1 MAASPAKANPIA
13 VAGGAVAATEVST
26 TPYRRGATLVVLAA
40 CVLSLNGLVLRHIED
55 ASAWQILF
63 WRASALTV
71 AMCCLFLVRHRG
83 RAMAELRRAAPSALV
98 AAPFAGLASVC
109 FIQSL
114 THTTVANTLFTL
126 SAVPLLTA
134 VLGWLILKEP
144 VSRATWLAIAAAMAG
159 IALMVADGFGS
170 GALFGNVMALA
181 TAALFACYVIA
192 LRRGRGVDMLPSV
205 CIAGVIAASIGGIV
219 ADDLVLSPRDT
230 ALCLLWGAVLS
241 CAGHA
246 LFTLGSRFVPAAEIS
261 LLSLTEF
268 VLGPLWVWL
277 VVDEVPGT
285 LTLAGGAVVLVVI
298 VAWSH
303 NRMRRGRAASAVDGC
318 PGDVREGR
326 PASRA

>member
-13 VAGGAVAATEVST
+13 VGGGAVTEAEVSAAH
-26 TPYRRGATLVVLAA
+26 YRRSAVLVVLAA

-63 WRASALTV
+63 WRAGALTV
-71 AMCCLFLVRHRG
+71 AMSCLFVVRHRG

-98 AAPFAGLASVC
+98 AGPFAGLASVA

-114 THTTVANTLFTL
+114 THTTVASTLFTL
-126 SAVPLLTA
+126 SAVPLFTA
-134 VLGWLILKEP
+134 VLGWLILEER
-144 VSRATWLAIAAAMAG
+144 VSRTTWLAIAAAMAG
-159 IALMVADGFGS
+159 IAVMVADGVGS
-170 GALFGNVMALA
+170 GTLFGNVMALA
-181 TAALFACYVIA
+181 TAVLFAVYVIA
-192 LRRGRGVDMLPSV
+192 LRRGRSVDMLPSV
-205 CIAGVIAASIGGIV
+205 CVAGVIAALIGAAV
-219 ADDLVLSPRDT
+219 AGDLGLSLRDT
-230 ALCLLWGAVLS
+230 VLCLVWGGVLS

-285 LTLAGGAVVLVVI
+285 LTLAGGAVVLAAI

-303 NRMRRGRAASAVDGC
+303 DHMRRVRADAA
-318 PGDVREGR
+318 
-326 PASRA
+326 PALRHQRR